1 MQKNFFTIM
10 LITFISIGAAAQNTK
25 PNLEY
30 RIYPGTVTT
39 TDGQTIKGYVD
50 NRDNESNQ
58 SKCIFYTDMHDG
70 RTRKVYKPSELLGYS
85 VENFQYKSMDYS
97 GNISIGKATRSFL
110 FILKPGPI
118 GTYLYFISREE
129 QPVWQKG
136 DEEPVSNASMLFGF
150 KKAVLKLVG
159 DDADLAG
166 KIDRKEK
173 GYGKLDIMAIVDEY
187 NTWAAAKK

>member
-1 MQKNFFTIM
+1 M
-10 LITFISIGAAAQNTK
+10 LVTLISIGAAAQNAK

-39 TDGQTIKGYVD
+39 TDGQTLKGYVYNQD
-50 NRDNESNQ
+50 RESNQ
-58 SKCIFYTDMHDG
+58 SKCIFYTDMNDG
-70 RTRKVYKPSELLGYS
+70 RTRKVYKPSDLQGYS
-85 VENFQYKSMDYS
+85 VENLQYKSMDYS
-97 GNISIGKATRSFL
+97 GNISLGKATRSFL
-110 FILKPGPI
+110 FIAKPGPVSMYI
-118 GTYLYFISREE
+118 YYISREE

-136 DEEPVSNASMLFGF
+136 DEEPVSNAQMLFGF
-150 KKAVLKLVG
+150 KKAMVKLVG

-187 NTWAAAKK
+187 NTWAASKK

>member
-1 MQKNFFTIM
+1 M
-10 LITFISIGAAAQNTK
+10 LVAFIGMSAVAQSTK

-30 RIYPGTVTT
+30 RLYPGTVTT
-39 TDGQTIKGYVD
+39 QDGQTISGYVS

-70 RTRKVYKPSELLGYS
+70 RTKKVYKPSELKGYS
-85 VENFQYKSMDYS
+85 VENIQYKSMDYS
-97 GNISIGKATRSFL
+97 GNIGIGKATRSFI
-110 FILKPGPI
+110 FIAKPGPI
-118 GTYLYFISREE
+118 SSYIYFIDRDE
-129 QPVWQKG
+129 QPIWQKG
-136 DEEPVSNASMLFGF
+136 DEEPVSNATMLFGF
-150 KKAVLKLVG
+150 KKAITKLVG

>member
-1 MQKNFFTIM
+1 MQKNLFTIM
-10 LITFISIGAAAQNTK
+10 LLTLISISALAQNSK

-39 TDGQTIKGYVD
+39 TDGQTLKGYVYNQD
-50 NRDNESNQ
+50 RESNQ
-58 SKCIFYTDMHDG
+58 SKCIFYTDMNDG
-70 RTRKVYKPSELLGYS
+70 RTRKVYKPADLQGYS
-85 VENFQYKSMDYS
+85 VENIQYKSMDYS

-110 FILKPGPI
+110 FIAKPGPVSM
-118 GTYLYFISREE
+118 YVYYISREE

-150 KKAVLKLVG
+150 KKAMLKLVG